1 MAKKRKF
8 KAVRKNGSSNK
19 TKALLLIC
27 GVLAFLVAALP
38 TVIVLCVGMV
48 PTLVAYIVDMTP
60 GRYTTRCV
68 AGLNIA
74 GVVPFLDHLWLSS
87 NDLYAAIGIVTD
99 VFAWLAFYV
108 AAGVGWVLF
117 LALPSVVASIKT
129 YNARRKANRLRERL
143 EELKHEWGP
152 EVTGNPADLV
162 DAADLDEDEAGA
174 GGRAA
179 APA

>member
-1 MAKKRKF
+1 MAKKRKS
-8 KAVRKNGSSNK
+8 KANAAGRSPNK
-19 TKALLLIC
+19 TKALVLVC
-27 GVLAFLVAALP
+27 GVFAFIVAALP
-38 TVIVLCVGMV
+38 TVIVMCVGMI

-74 GVVPFLDHLWLSS
+74 GVVPFLDHLWMSS
-87 NDLYAAIGIVTD
+87 NDLYAAMGIVTD

-117 LALPSVVASIKT
+117 LSLPSVVASIKT
-129 YNARRKANRLRERL
+129 YNAKRKANRLRERL
-143 EELKHEWGP
+143 EELKREWGA
-152 EVTGNPADLV
+152 EVTGNPADLAEEA
-162 DAADLDEDEAGA
+162 DAMEEMAEDPAK
-174 GGRAA
+174 AA